1 MSNFGQT
8 LKEAGEFGLFQKSLL
23 VALCIPTLLGNF
35 YIVGQVFTDL
45 RFPHHCNTDWILE
58 LAPNLTKEKQRNL
71 TLPLSK
77 DGLFESCKMFTPVDW
92 DLETIELYGIN
103 STTECLNGWD
113 YDAPK
118 GAVSVM
124 TEFDLVCDK
133 SGLIEVSQS
142 IFMAGFLVGGVVF
155 GAISDRFG
163 RRIAFL
169 LEFCVISFGVVGAA
183 LSPSIY
189 VNMFFR
195 FFCGISGVVLNTA
208 CVLMVEWTEDSKAA
222 LSTTLVILLSTLA
235 LIVIPGVAYLF
246 TNWRIMQLVI
256 ISPIPL
262 LVGLGYWLLPESA
275 RWLMTRGKKEEVQKE
290 LLRAARVNRRKIP
303 QNLLD
308 KLEIEGAGK
317 KENMLDI
324 FTTPYLR
331 NRTLIMGFIWFSS
344 SMLYYGLSLNVGNFG
359 VNIFL
364 TQFIFGIVE
373 IPAVLSNFVLTQRL
387 GRRLS
392 QAGFLSFGGAACLL
406 ILAIPKDLPLV
417 VTVIAVLGKYFVSA
431 SFSTAYVY
439 TPELYPTTLRQNG
452 VGLNSVCGRV
462 AGTVTPLIR
471 LLEVYHHKIPML
483 IYGIVPVIAGCLSL
497 LLPETLNVELQDHTK
512 VKKTKQER
520 TEDDPAVDNLLK
532 V

>member
-1 MSNFGQT
+1 MSTFGQV
-8 LKEAGEFGLFQKSLL
+8 LKEAGEFGLFQKWLL
-23 VALCIPTLLGNF
+23 LALCLPSIFSAFNV
-35 YIVGQVFTDL
+35 IGQVFTGL
-45 RFPHHCNTDWILE
+45 SFPHHCNTDWILE
-58 LAPNLTKEKQRNL
+58 RGPNLTQERQRNL
-71 TLPLSK
+71 TLPVNK
-77 DGLFESCKMFTPVDW
+77 YGQYESCRMFTPVDW
-92 DLETIELYGIN
+92 DLEAIEGYGIN
-103 STTECLNGWD
+103 MTSECIHGWD
-113 YDAPK
+113 YEASIEFSTI
-118 GAVSVM
+118 V
-124 TEFDLVCDK
+124 TEMDLVCEEK
-133 SGLIEVSQS
+133 GFIEASQS
-142 IFMAGFLVGGVVF
+142 MFMAGCLIGSLLF
-155 GAISDRFG
+155 GAISDRYG
-163 RRIAFL
+163 RRFATISSLFGLLLCGVGSAF
-169 LEFCVISFGVVGAA
+169 
-183 LSPSIY
+183 SPNIY
-189 VNMFFR
+189 VYIILK
-195 FFCGISGVVLNTA
+195 FFCGVTGVLVMQAT
-208 CVLMVEWTEDSKAA
+208 VIGIEWTGPSHSAFC
-222 LSTTLVILLSTLA
+222 TTMILLSYPVGLM
-235 LIVIPGVAYLF
+235 LLPGIAYLIS
-246 TNWRIMQLVI
+246 NWRTLQLI
-256 ISPIPL
+256 FFSPLIL
-262 LVGLGYWLLPESA
+262 LVGLFYWLLPESA

-483 IYGIVPVIAGCLSL
+483 IYGIVPLIAGCLSL

>member
-133 SGLIEVSQS
+133 NGLIEVSQS
-142 IFMAGFLVGGVVF
+142 IFMAGFLVGGLVF

-163 RRIAFL
+163 RRVTIL
-169 LEFCVISFGVVGAA
+169 LVLFVVLFGGVGAS

-195 FFCGISGVVLNTA
+195 FFYGISVVIVDTA
-208 CVLMVEWTEDSKAA
+208 CVLVVEWTNASKVA
-222 LSTTLVILLSTLA
+222 LSTTLLILSGNLA
-235 LIVIPGVAYLF
+235 LIVIPGIAYLLP
-246 TNWRIMQLVI
+246 NWRIMQLVI
-256 ISPIPL
+256 ISPALL
-262 LVGLGYWLLPESA
+262 LVGLYYWLLPESA
-275 RWLMTRGKKEEVQKE
+275 RWLLTQGKKEAAQKE
-290 LLRAARVNRRKIP
+290 LQRAARVNGRKIP
-303 QNLLD
+303 ETLFGQLEMETQLKRDNLLD
-308 KLEIEGAGK
+308 LFKTSYLRKLTFIFGFTRFSIDLVFVELTLNVGDFGSNIYITQVIFGAIGIPSYLCSCILNQHLGRKKSLIGYFVLAGVACLLVLAIPADLPVMVTVLGVLGK
-317 KENMLDI
+317 FFISGAYSTSYI
-324 FTTPYLR
+324 FTT
-331 NRTLIMGFIWFSS
+331 
-344 SMLYYGLSLNVGNFG
+344 
-359 VNIFL
+359 
-364 TQFIFGIVE
+364 E
-373 IPAVLSNFVLTQRL
+373 
-387 GRRLS
+387 
-392 QAGFLSFGGAACLL
+392 SF
-406 ILAIPKDLPLV
+406 
-417 VTVIAVLGKYFVSA
+417 
-431 SFSTAYVY
+431 
-439 TPELYPTTLRQNG
+439 PTSLRQNG
-452 VGLNSVCGRV
+452 LGVISLCGSVGGIV
-462 AGTVTPLIR
+462 APLVR
-471 LLEVYHHKIPML
+471 LLEVYHSSIHTL
-483 IYGIVPVIAGCLSL
+483 IFGIFPIVAGGLCL
-497 LLPETLNVELQDHTK
+497 LLPETKNKELQDHIDPKKPEHGATK
-512 VKKTKQER
+512 
-520 TEDDPAVDNLLK
+520 L
-532 V
+532 

>member
-275 RWLMTRGKKEEVQKE
+275 RWLLTQGKKEAAQKE
-290 LLRAARVNRRKIP
+290 LQRAARVNGREIP
-303 QNLLD
+303 ETLLGQLEMETQLKRDNLLD
-308 KLEIEGAGK
+308 LFK
-317 KENMLDI
+317 
-324 FTTPYLR
+324 TSYLR
-331 NRTLIMGFIWFSS
+331 KLTFIFGFTWFSVN
-344 SMLYYGLSLNVGNFG
+344 LVFYELTLNVGDFG
-359 VNIFL
+359 SNIYI
-364 TQFIFGIVE
+364 TQIFFGAIELPSFICSYIT
-373 IPAVLSNFVLTQRL
+373 NQHL
-387 GRRLS
+387 GRKKTILGYLVLGS
-392 QAGFLSFGGAACLL
+392 IACLL
-406 ILAIPKDLPLV
+406 ILAIPADLPV
-417 VTVIAVLGKYFVSA
+417 MVTVLGVLGKFFIA
-431 SFSTAYVY
+431 GAYNTCY
-439 TPELYPTTLRQNG
+439 IFTTESYPTSLRQNG
-452 VGLNSVCGRV
+452 LGLALTCACVGGII
-462 AGTVTPLIR
+462 APLVR
-471 LLEVYHHKIPML
+471 LLEVYHFSLPRVIF
-483 IYGIVPVIAGCLSL
+483 GIFPILAGCLCL
-497 LLPETLNVELQDHTK
+497 LLPETKNKELQDHIDPKKPEDGATK
-512 VKKTKQER
+512 
-520 TEDDPAVDNLLK
+520 L
-532 V
+532 